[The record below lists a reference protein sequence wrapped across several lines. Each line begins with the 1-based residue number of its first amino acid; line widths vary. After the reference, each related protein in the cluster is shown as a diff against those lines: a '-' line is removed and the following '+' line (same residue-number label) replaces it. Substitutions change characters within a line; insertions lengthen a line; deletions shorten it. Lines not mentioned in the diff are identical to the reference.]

1 MHRLIL
7 NSRRELIDDEHLTLL
22 RDREAV
28 ARTILG
34 FLREDLLAYA
44 VDLANGQAS
53 EVCAE

>member
-1 MHRLIL
+1 VHRLIL